1 MATSYLTPGVY
12 VEEVPS
18 SSATLAA
25 GATAIAAFVGYTETF
40 PADDPSDPQGLRP
53 RLVTSWTQFEDLYGG
68 LTPGAMLPHSVYGWF
83 LNGGSVC
90 YVVRVANTEP
100 AGEPAAKALPAA
112 DRALGNPVT
121 IESVEPDANIQVV
134 VTAEEA
140 GEDDAPASF
149 GISVVEAGEE
159 VESYSGVTIVP
170 GDNNIEAVLAGSE
183 RVRVTGATGKRLEES
198 KKIN

>member
-134 VTAEEA
+134 VTAEED
-140 GEDDAPASF
+140 GEDDDPQREDGA
-149 GISVVEAGEE
+149 
-159 VESYSGVTIVP
+159 
-170 GDNNIEAVLAGSE
+170 
-183 RVRVTGATGKRLEES
+183 RVREEEERKRRVDKEGEHDGNDDPRGVLLRHTVFLFCQWGG
-198 KKIN
+198 